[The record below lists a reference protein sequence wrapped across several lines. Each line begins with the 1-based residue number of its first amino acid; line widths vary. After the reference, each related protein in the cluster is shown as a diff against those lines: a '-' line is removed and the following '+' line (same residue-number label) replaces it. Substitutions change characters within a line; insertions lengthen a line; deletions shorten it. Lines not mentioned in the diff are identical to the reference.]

1 MFVIRDC
8 LCVCLIRVCVCVMR
22 VCVSK
27 VCIIKVCIKNQHR
40 SPIRKITLILIREQ
54 HKILKELYLSFILF
68 KYGKMLQLHT
78 RLN

>member
-1 MFVIRDC
+1 MITT
-8 LCVCLIRVCVCVMR
+8 CVCVYVCVMW
-22 VCVSK
+22 VCVSG

-40 SPIRKITLILIREQ
+40 SLITKITLILIKE
-54 HKILKELYLSFILF
+54 HKILKELYLSIVLL